1 MVSNG
6 RSVETMP
13 PPVLVLLSY
22 SSHRRSTGVLSIR
35 GFVTVSARTLE
46 YDPVA
51 EGYKSYCT
59 YVILLV

>member
-51 EGYKSYCT
+51 EGYK
-59 YVILLV
+59 